1 MLPKEFLS
9 EGENAT
15 NIRLSFD
22 LHAEKFHFI
31 PLPGAIK
38 PFKSLKVWNDS
49 IACISSSRYG
59 EGTEPIEMWVDGVLL
74 NWIKYLSIVPQVRVL
89 RLLTFWKSDELLL
102 EGTDDEFFV
111 SYNLRTQKFRKL
123 VIFGANRIFYLGSY
137 VKSLVSVNG
146 RG

>member
-1 MLPKEFLS
+1 MM
-9 EGENAT
+9 
-15 NIRLSFD
+15 LSFD

-38 PFKSLKVWNDS
+38 PFKSIKVWNDS
-49 IACISSSRYG
+49 IAYISSSLYG
-59 EGTEPIEMWVDGVLL
+59 EGTEPIEMWVTECCSSGVGDLFS
-74 NWIKYLSIVPQVRVL
+74 WTKYLSIVPQEGIL
-89 RLLTFWKSDELLL
+89 RPLTFWKSDELIL
-102 EGTDDEFFV
+102 EGTVDEFSV
-111 SYNLRTQKFRKL
+111 SYYLQTQKFRKL